1 MAEINQS
8 NVYMLLHWKVAGL
21 ARLWAKDLGVSTL
34 EAMMRFYD
42 TPFYAKLEDGY
53 VINKSEEAQNFG
65 VNERSIQ
72 RDIDDIRSF
81 LDVDSER
88 TGMQNTVIYDR
99 EQKGY
104 RLEALY
110 HMRLSNSEVL
120 ALCKILLDSRAFTK
134 NG

>member
-1 MAEINQS
+1 MSQDEKGDKILRVLQ
-8 NVYMLLHWKVAGL
+8 L
-21 ARLWAKDLGVSTL
+21 
-34 EAMMRFYD
+34 
-42 TPFYAKLEDGY
+42 YAKLEDGY
-53 VINKSEEAQNFG
+53 VINKSEEARNFG

-120 ALCKILLDSRAFTK
+120 ALCKILLDSRALPKMRWWACWTS
-134 NG
+134 